1 MPKKVQ
7 KRKMAEM
14 RGNPQIYHYLRRYQE
29 DPRSRVF
36 APLAEAYR
44 KAGLLDEAIEIA
56 RDGVRIHPHFLGG
69 RVALARALFDRGEYE
84 EVVKELEQVVLD
96 APDNLVAQKLLAE
109 SYLILGRIAD
119 SLNAYKVLLFFMPQD
134 NEIISLVQEIEARAY
149 EDGALVLQRDP
160 IPLRSYS
167 VKGAG
172 EAISGDPDIRK
183 KEWISRITT
192 LQSLLVR
199 VQRFKLAKQA

>member
-1 MPKKVQ
+1 
-7 KRKMAEM
+7 MALRDT

-56 RDGVRIHPHFLGG
+56 RDGVRIHPHFVGG
-69 RVALARALFDRGEYE
+69 RVALGRALFDRGNYE
-84 EVVKELEQVVLD
+84 EVVKELEPIVMD
-96 APDNLVAQKLLAE
+96 APDNLIAQKLLAE

-119 SLNAYKVLLFFMPQD
+119 SLGAYKVLLFFMPQD
-134 NEIISLVQEIEARAY
+134 PEISALVQEIETKAY
-149 EDGALVLQRDP
+149 EDGALVLQKDP
-160 IPLRSYS
+160 ISLKSYS

-172 EAISGDPDIRK
+172 AAIESDPEVRK
-183 KEWISRITT
+183 TEWIKRIEL
-192 LQSLLVR
+192 LQGMLLR
-199 VQRFKLAKQA
+199 VQRFKLAHRT